1 MGGNAACPC
10 ERRFHTVDTTVKM
23 VLLAQSDSP
32 RLMWQTVLFTVVGA
46 VLLFG
51 CALVLVLIVT
61 VFIRSLIFLW
71 WAKHGRGF

>member
-1 MGGNAACPC
+1 
-10 ERRFHTVDTTVKM
+10 
-23 VLLAQSDSP
+23 
-32 RLMWQTVLFTVVGA
+32 MWQTVLFTVVGA
-46 VLLFG
+46 LLLLG